1 MKIVQLK
8 QPTPTSCVAT
18 CVAMLGDISV
28 DGADKLF
35 TERYLSGEYSVSY
48 MLAQLGIQ
56 CEVLTCDR
64 VSTLNVGEVYL
75 AVVPSCNMPGFNH
88 MVIMDCHTKP
98 GELLVWDPAKG
109 TGKRYYVSRN
119 DDLPDDGLA
128 TPLVSF
134 TVTHRIL
141 PEVDV

>member
-1 MKIVQLK
+1 MKIVQLT
-8 QPTPTSCVAT
+8 QPTATSCVAT

-98 GELLVWDPAKG
+98 GELLVWDPAYG